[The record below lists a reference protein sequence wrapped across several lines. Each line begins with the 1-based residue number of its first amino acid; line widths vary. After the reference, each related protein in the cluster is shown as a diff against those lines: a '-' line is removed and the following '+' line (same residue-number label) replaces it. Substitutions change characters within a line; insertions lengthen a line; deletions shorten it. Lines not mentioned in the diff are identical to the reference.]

1 MGEVVFRPCLAA
13 IPRGD
18 RRQET
23 IVCPTFPATAVAA
36 NSSANKAANN
46 SAAACGGSHLASP
59 GSAPVTVTGMP
70 VINWIRACSFPDRT
84 VICAPIACHPF
95 SNSQPAESI
104 LVRPVRSI
112 IKYLRPIMEPAVSLA
127 CSKSCVL
134 SLERSPFKWKRNA
147 ADASCM

>member
-46 SAAACGGSHLASP
+46 SAAARGASHLASL
-59 GSAPVTVTGMP
+59 GFAPTIVTGMP
-70 VINWIRACSFPDRT
+70 VIDWIRACSFPDRT
-84 VICAPIACHPF
+84 VICAPIPCHPL
-95 SNSQPAESI
+95 SNSQPAASM

-112 IKYLRPIMEPAVSLA
+112 IRYLRPKIEHAVSLA

-134 SLERSPFKWKRNA
+134 SLERSPVNWNRNA